1 MIFSSLRQCKDL
13 TGQTDRDSGAPKQP
27 KQGGA
32 LATTDVDL
40 IMAIP
45 RTRNYTG
52 PAILSYGF
60 RPFFLLGALY
70 SGLSILL
77 WLPQFY
83 GELELATLFAP
94 TDWHVHELYFGFLP
108 AVITGFLFTAVPNWT
123 GRMPLQGNG
132 LLVLVLLWLAGR
144 IAVTFSSHIGWQ
156 AAMIVDAVFLSAV
169 AAVIARE
176 IIAGANW
183 RNLKVLLPLLV
194 LIAANIT
201 FHLEAHYNG
210 VSDISRRLAAL
221 AAITLIMLIGGRV
234 IPSFSR
240 NWLVRENPGRLPAAF
255 SRYDIVAIAAGI
267 AALCLWAIGP
277 DEKITAAL
285 MAAAALLQVIRLGRW
300 AGDRT
305 LRDPLVWI
313 LHAGYMFVPVGFALI
328 AAAIIWP
335 ERVSPVAGI
344 HALGVGAVGCMTLAV
359 MVRASL
365 GHTGQALRA
374 RPVVVLLFVA
384 VLVAALARILAT
396 MTDSYSDS
404 ALHVAAFAWMAA
416 FCGFAIVFAPA
427 LSRRRK
433 SR

>member
-1 MIFSSLRQCKDL
+1 
-13 TGQTDRDSGAPKQP
+13 
-27 KQGGA
+27 
-32 LATTDVDL
+32 
-40 IMAIP
+40 MAIP
-45 RTRNYTG
+45 RTRDYTG

-77 WLPQFY
+77 WLPQLY
-83 GELELATLFAP
+83 GELALATLFAP

-108 AVITGFLFTAVPNWT
+108 AIITGFLFTAVPNWT

-132 LLVLVLLWLAGR
+132 LLALVLLWLAGR
-144 IAVTFSSHIGWQ
+144 IAVTFSSQIGWQ
-156 AAMIVDAVFLSAV
+156 AALIVDAAFLIAV

-194 LIAANIT
+194 LSAANIL
-201 FHLEAHYNG
+201 FHLEAHYIG
-210 VSDISRRLAAL
+210 VSGISRRLAAL

-234 IPSFSR
+234 IPSFTR

-255 SRYDIVAIAAGI
+255 SRFDIISIAAGI
-267 AALCLWAIGP
+267 AALCLWTIGP
-277 DEKITAAL
+277 EEQLTAAF
-285 MAAAALLQVIRLGRW
+285 MAAAAVLQLLRLARW

-313 LHAGYMFVPVGFALI
+313 LHAGYMFIPIGFALI
-328 AAAIIWP
+328 AAAIVWHGL
-335 ERVSPVAGI
+335 VSPLAGV

-359 MVRASL
+359 MARASL

-374 RPVVVLLFVA
+374 RPVVVALFVA
-384 VLVAALARILAT
+384 VLLAALARIFAA
-396 MTDSYSDS
+396 MTDNYADS
-404 ALHVAAFAWMAA
+404 ALHIAAFAWMAA
-416 FCGFAIVFAPA
+416 FCGFAVVFAPA

-433 SR
+433 SG